1 MPYQGVIDKH
11 KKQYKVK
18 NDTKFKM
25 KLGVSFDDLAVYDA
39 KYHLKCF
46 KTLWETANLTKPV
59 QCNQYY
65 FKLDLPNWST
75 PEWSMIPFNGEP

>member
-11 KKQYKVK
+11 KKQYKVQ

-46 KTLWETANLTKPV
+46 KTL
-59 QCNQYY
+59 
-65 FKLDLPNWST
+65 
-75 PEWSMIPFNGEP
+75 

>member
-25 KLGVSFDDLAVYDA
+25 KLGVSFDDLPAYDA

-46 KTLWETANLTKPV
+46 LTL
-59 QCNQYY
+59 
-65 FKLDLPNWST
+65 
-75 PEWSMIPFNGEP
+75 